1 MEVDGTIQTTE
12 RSSNQS
18 VRISGYKV
26 LWDFHTVTFT
36 SVVVC
41 TVSVKSLVSQHVI
54 VFIIVGCRLQSGV
67 TLFCCSRFVVTDIA
81 CISKSFVWHCY
92 QSCLTTSCC
101 STVSLLLELLS
112 VKFGYFS
119 ISCLS
124 KCRLCH

>member
-1 MEVDGTIQTTE
+1 MTMEVDGTIQTTE

-67 TLFCCSRFVVTDIA
+67 TLFCCSRFVVT
-81 CISKSFVWHCY
+81 
-92 QSCLTTSCC
+92 
-101 STVSLLLELLS
+101 
-112 VKFGYFS
+112 
-119 ISCLS
+119 
-124 KCRLCH
+124 